1 MQELTRKF
9 DNFIYFCNLDVGFK
23 GEYCEEKLDASH
35 V

>member
-23 GEYCEEKLDASH
+23 GDIVMKLDASH